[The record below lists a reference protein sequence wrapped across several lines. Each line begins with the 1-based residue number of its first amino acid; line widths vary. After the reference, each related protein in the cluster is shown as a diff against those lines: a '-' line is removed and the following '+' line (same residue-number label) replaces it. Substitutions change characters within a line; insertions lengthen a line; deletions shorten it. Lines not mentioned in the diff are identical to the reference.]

1 MLTHYFIIAAVL
13 LAALLL
19 SLWRLFRQKRLAGRT
34 VLLLSLFGALALGGA
49 LGLYRYVILPERLLQ
64 ARIDAAQQQMRRL
77 PGYRIV
83 QQQEPALW
91 RQLNAE
97 LATEIRAGASPSQA
111 TGASRAMLADLLNQ
125 RIGHAGDEAINH
137 YISVSLRQMES
148 LRARDV
154 QLCFRFLFPQV
165 GGGVNLN
172 DALPESLV
180 QDDLNGIE
188 QLLRDS
194 VGPER
199 PVDLRAAHQH
209 LNDVVQQLYLKWG
222 SDLQWLNAPA
232 DAHVNRQKMC
242 DMTIDLYRAILALPH
257 KQSANILR
265 MMLSANAG

>member
-1 MLTHYFIIAAVL
+1 MQHSLFLSALLLAVL
-13 LAALLL
+13 LAALAGLYRRQRLSGRGTLL
-19 SLWRLFRQKRLAGRT
+19 LAILAG
-34 VLLLSLFGALALGGA
+34 LIFAGWLG
-49 LGLYRYVILPERLLQ
+49 YRYVILPEARLQ
-64 ARIDAAQQQMRRL
+64 AEIDATQQQLARL
-77 PGYRIV
+77 PGYRIL

-91 RQLNAE
+91 HQLNAE
-97 LATEIRAGASPSQA
+97 LSAQLRAGVSPPLA
-111 TGASRAMLADLLNQ
+111 IGHLRAMLTDLLNQ
-125 RIGHAGDEAINH
+125 RIGRADDNAINR
-137 YISVSLRQMES
+137 YITVSLKQIES
-148 LRARDV
+148 LRARDI

>member
-1 MLTHYFIIAAVL
+1 MTHYLIIAAVL
-13 LAALLL
+13 LAALGLALGRLYWTRRLSCRAALL
-19 SLWRLFRQKRLAGRT
+19 LAFFA
-34 VLLLSLFGALALGGA
+34 VLLCGGA
-49 LGLYRYVILPERLLQ
+49 LGLCRYVILPEQQLQ
-64 ARIDAAQQQMRRL
+64 ARIEAAQQQMQRL
-77 PGYRIV
+77 PGYRLV

-97 LATEIRAGASPSQA
+97 LAAEIRDGASPSQA

-125 RIGHAGDEAINH
+125 RIGRAGDAAINH
-137 YISVSLRQMES
+137 YISVSLQQMES
-148 LRARDV
+148 LRARNV

-172 DALPESLV
+172 DALPQSLV
-180 QDDLNGIE
+180 QADLRGID

-194 VGPER
+194 TGPEQ
-199 PVDLRAAHQH
+199 PIDLRAAHQH

-257 KQSANILR
+257 KQSANVLR